1 MPTICRCRPARC
13 TPTSSA
19 RRIRTPTSSRSTPP
33 TALAKDGVWAV
44 ITGEDVKKI
53 SDPFLVAL
61 KSPIHQWSLA
71 VDRVRFVGEPVAL
84 VVAESRYLAEDAAE
98 LVADRICAARSG
110 DRSARGVQAVIADPA
125 RRGQDQRDF
134 GPQIPLRRHQERVRE
149 GRQGRQADGGLS
161 PALVHAD
168 GMLRRRRHAQSGRRQ
183 LRLHG
188 EFPGAVLD
196 ASGDGA
202 RAARAGP
209 EDAAAHSAGLR
220 RQLRHQALGV
230 SLCGADRARGED
242 HRPHGEMGRGPRRA
256 SACRKLRAEPRHR
269 DRGGGDQGRQDPRAE
284 DGSARGLRRVP
295 ARADARAA
303 LPHARRGDRRLRHRQ
318 RRCDQPRRADQQDA
332 GEPHSRLRRAAALS
346 GAGAAGA
353 ADRGRAW
360 ARSSRRDPAQP
371 RAERRISLQGRGRRA
386 RTTPAIIRAR
396 SRPRSATAAS
406 NI

>member
-1 MPTICRCRPARC
+1 MSQRLGTPVASQGRPGAAVGTRPLCRRSAGAGRHAARPRHPLAA
-13 TPTSSA
+13 SA
-19 RRIRTPTSSRSTPP
+19 RRHRPIDAAE
-33 TALAKDGVWAV
+33 ALAKDGVWAV

-98 LVADRICAARSG
+98 LVQIEYAPLE
-110 DRSARGVQAVIADPA
+110 AVIDPLEACKPVVAAAA

-149 GRQGRQADGGLS
+149 GRQDRQADGGLP

-168 GMLRRRRHAQSGRRQ
+168 GMLRLRRDAQSGRRQ

-188 EFPGAVLD
+188 EFPGAVQH

-202 RAARAGP
+202 GAARARA
-209 EDAAAHSAGLR
+209 EDAAAHPAGLR

-242 HRPHGEMGRGPRRA
+242 HRPPGEMGRGPRRA
-256 SACRKLRAEPRHR
+256 SARRKLRAEPRHR
-269 DRGGGDQGRQDPRAE
+269 DRSRGDQGRQDPRAE

-303 LPHARRGDRRLRHRQ
+303 LPHARRGDRRLRHR
-318 RRCDQPRRADQQDA
+318 
-332 GEPHSRLRRAAALS
+332 
-346 GAGAAGA
+346 
-353 ADRGRAW
+353 
-360 ARSSRRDPAQP
+360 
-371 RAERRISLQGRGRRA
+371 
-386 RTTPAIIRAR
+386 RTST
-396 SRPRSATAAS
+396 
-406 NI
+406 